1 MTTRV
6 RWTRPPSVLRHALRQ
21 YGDRVLVAVN
31 AVAGRI
37 ATVMQNDA
45 RRNAPWTDRTGNARI
60 GLFGATERDMAQRLV
75 TIYLS
80 HGPGL
85 DYPKW
90 LELAHGG
97 RYAILARTIE
107 QHLPQIRA
115 DLDAIFR

>member
-6 RWTRPPSVLRHALRQ
+6 RWVRPPSVLARAIRQ
-21 YGDRVLVAVN
+21 YGDRVIVAVD

-45 RRNAPWTDRTGNARI
+45 RQNAPWTDRTGNARS
-60 GLFGATERDMAQRLV
+60 GLFGTAERDMAQRLV

-85 DYPKW
+85 DYTKW

-97 RYAILARTIE
+97 RYAVIAKTLE
-107 QHLPQIRA
+107 KHLPQIKA